1 EAWLQ
6 GVTSRDGGDALAAV
20 RGQP

>member
-1 EAWLQ
+1 AWLQ

-20 RGQP
+20 RSQP